1 MSERGKTKGGC
12 MAVIKTPVAYQKRT
26 ALTGPAEHFKI
37 KWGQSIIEGFQPSQN
52 IIVKAFSGFH
62 ALIVQNCFFLKKA
75 ILYSQSVKSGEC
87 FTN

>member
-26 ALTGPAEHFKI
+26 ALTGTAEHFKI

-52 IIVKAFSGFH
+52 IIVTAWVYVS
-62 ALIVQNCFFLKKA
+62 FFLSFS
-75 ILYSQSVKSGEC
+75 YSFIHIFSYKIGL
-87 FTN
+87 

>member
-37 KWGQSIIEGFQPSQN
+37 KWGQYIIEGFQPSQT
-52 IIVKAFSGFH
+52 IIVTAQ
-62 ALIVQNCFFLKKA
+62 VYMRFFLSFSYSF
-75 ILYSQSVKSGEC
+75 LYNFSYKIGL
-87 FTN
+87 

>member
-26 ALTGPAEHFKI
+26 ALTGTAEHFKT

-52 IIVKAFSGFH
+52 IIVTAWVYVS
-62 ALIVQNCFFLKKA
+62 FFLSFN
-75 ILYSQSVKSGEC
+75 YSFMHNFSYKIGL
-87 FTN
+87 

>member
-52 IIVKAFSGFH
+52 IIVTAWVYMS
-62 ALIVQNCFFLKKA
+62 FFLSFS
-75 ILYSQSVKSGEC
+75 YSFMHNFSYKISL
-87 FTN
+87 

>member
-52 IIVKAFSGFH
+52 IIVTAWAFR
-62 ALIVQNCFFLKKA
+62 
-75 ILYSQSVKSGEC
+75 YSFMHNFSYKIGL
-87 FTN
+87 

>member
-26 ALTGPAEHFKI
+26 ALTGTEEHFKI

-52 IIVKAFSGFH
+52 IIVTAWFYVS
-62 ALIVQNCFFLKKA
+62 FFL
-75 ILYSQSVKSGEC
+75 SFS
-87 FTN
+87 